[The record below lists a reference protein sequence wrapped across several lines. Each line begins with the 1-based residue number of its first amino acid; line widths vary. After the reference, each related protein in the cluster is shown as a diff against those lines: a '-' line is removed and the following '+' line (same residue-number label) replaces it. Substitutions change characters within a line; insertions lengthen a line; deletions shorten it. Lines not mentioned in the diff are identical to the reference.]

1 MFVLK
6 TRSALHENAWQVGI
20 LAGASMNITDIIV
33 RSETVASR
41 KNNVGKDRMKLNNHL
56 KKN

>member
-1 MFVLK
+1 
-6 TRSALHENAWQVGI
+6 
-20 LAGASMNITDIIV
+20 MNITDIIV

-56 KKN
+56 KKKKLNNLFFFFFL